1 MTFYIK
7 TLTEEILKPFNDDD
21 DEVPTVVLE
30 KSKPCRLKE
39 AGKNF
44 RWFGETLINDQGN
57 FLTLKMS
64 YLHEKSNVKLHQQL
78 IGTSP
83 DLCMLSHPY
92 FQSDPTLVIELTSLQ
107 MDGWIWWV
115 AHVIIESASV
125 KSQNPYFMDFV
136 FTAGLVLDL
145 TKKIT

>member
-39 AGKNF
+39 AGKYF

-83 DLCMLSHPY
+83 DLLMLSLPY
-92 FQSDPTLVIELTSLQ
+92 FQSDPTLVVKLTSL
-107 MDGWIWWV
+107 
-115 AHVIIESASV
+115 
-125 KSQNPYFMDFV
+125 
-136 FTAGLVLDL
+136 
-145 TKKIT
+145 